1 MNKFREIKHFPKTV
15 LNFGGDSNEISWEP
29 NDKNDKGLRL
39 CFELDLDQ
47 IGHSKNYTSKINKM
61 TKTTKCMKF
70 GGIFSR
76 RKSGQKRRREREKME
91 AENSQRSTDS
101 GIGSE
106 EERESNNELGA
117 PRDTT
122 AGEIQTSIVQSTAQ
136 DDSQSN
142 IPRKKPKLSQ
152 EEKHELLD
160 KYISSEDSNFTCFT
174 TNHGLNNLLQAVQS
188 HSSRCPMNLKILKPV
203 TTGNWG
209 LSSTIA
215 LNCECGWSKNVNT
228 VGDVDQRDDFDKQY
242 YAVLTILGL
251 VASKMDS
258 FLRLMNF
265 GGQNLYGTASGIDSE
280 SKKNKKTRENVQDGI
295 IEFKNSLENAVLD
308 DVVKNYDPEDLPTFK
323 ADGFYDCKNA
333 QICQGTLFVESK
345 NGDFDKSAGTV
356 LVKRQG
362 FLEDVTKGKGI
373 IVDLPSQSL
382 EGVALEILMKRVR
395 CRIPKFNLVLDGD
408 VKVIIYCM
416 SQTV

>member
-1 MNKFREIKHFPKTV
+1 MRKV
-15 LNFGGDSNEISWEP
+15 
-29 NDKNDKGLRL
+29 
-39 CFELDLDQ
+39 
-47 IGHSKNYTSKINKM
+47 
-61 TKTTKCMKF
+61 MKF
-70 GGIFSR
+70 GGFSSKQR
-76 RKSGQKRRREREKME
+76 AGQKRRQERKKSET
-91 AENSQRSTDS
+91 ENTQRSTDS
-101 GIGSE
+101 GIGSSE
-106 EERESNNELGA
+106 EGDGNNELGA
-117 PRDTT
+117 PRDIT
-122 AGEIQTSIVQSTAQ
+122 AGENQSPIVQSAAQ
-136 DDSQSN
+136 DDSQSG

-152 EEKHELLD
+152 EEKHEILD
-160 KYISSEDSNFTCFT
+160 KYTSSEESNFTCFA

-265 GGQNLYGTASGIDSE
+265 GGQNLYGTASGVDSE
-280 SKKNKKTRENVQDGI
+280 SKKNKKTREDVQTEI
-295 IEFKNSLENAVLD
+295 IKYKNSLEDAVLD

-333 QICQGTLFVESK
+333 QVCQGTLFVESK
-345 NGDFDKSAGTV
+345 NGDFDRSAGTV

-362 FLEDVTKGKGI
+362 FLKDVTKGKGI

-408 VKVIIYCM
+408 VKVIIYSM
-416 SQTV
+416 SHTV